1 MKITFLG
8 AAGTVTGSR
17 YLVEAAGRRVLVDCG
32 LFQGLKQLRLR
43 NREPFPVDPASIDA
57 VVLTHAHL
65 DHTGYLPVLAR
76 GGFRG
81 PVRCTAATRDLCGIL
96 LLDSGHLQEEEAA
109 YANRHGFSRHAPAE
123 PLYTRA
129 DAERSLDLLR
139 DAPWGDE
146 IEAAPGVAVRFH
158 RAGHLLGAASV
169 ELRAEGRTVLF
180 SGDLGRMD
188 DPVLPPPTDPPACDV
203 LVVESTYGDR
213 LHARVDA
220 AEALA
225 EAINRAAA
233 RGGAVLIPSFAVG
246 RAQALV
252 HTLHGLRREGRIPDL
267 PVFLDSPMATSAT
280 EIFRRHADDH
290 RLPPEEL
297 AAAFDAVRVVNSVE
311 QSKRVD
317 AMRMP
322 RVVISAS
329 GMATGGRVVHHLKAM
344 APDPRNLVLFAGYQA
359 AGTRGAAMVA
369 GAREVKIHGAYVP
382 VNAEVRALDALSSHA
397 DYAEILAWAERMPGR
412 PSRVFVT
419 HGEPVAADALRL
431 RLEERFG
438 WTCTVPAHR
447 DEATVA

>member
-1 MKITFLG
+1 MRITFLG

-43 NREPFPVDPASIDA
+43 NREPFPVDPRKLDA

-65 DHTGYLPVLAR
+65 DHTGYLPLLVR
-76 GGFRG
+76 NGFRG
-81 PVRCTAATRDLCGIL
+81 PVWCTAPTADLCGIL
-96 LLDSGHLQEEEAA
+96 LPDSGHLQEEEAA
-109 YANRHGFSRHAPAE
+109 FANAHGFSRHAPAL

-129 DAERSLDLLR
+129 DAEQALDRLR
-139 DAPWGDE
+139 TAGWDAE
-146 IEAAPGVAVRFH
+146 TEVAPGVSVRFR

-169 ELRAEGRTVLF
+169 ALAAEGRTVLF
-180 SGDLGRMD
+180 SGDLGRAD
-188 DPVLPPPTDPPACDV
+188 DPLLHPPADPVACDA

-213 LHARVDA
+213 LHERLDPL
-220 AEALA
+220 EALA
-225 EAINRAAA
+225 DAIGRTAA
-233 RGGAVLIPSFAVG
+233 RGGTVLIPSFAVG
-246 RAQALV
+246 RAQALLY
-252 HTLHGLRREGRIPDL
+252 HLHVLRAEGRMPDL
-267 PVFLDSPMATSAT
+267 PVFLDSPMAVSAT
-280 EIFRRHADDH
+280 EIFRRHLDEH
-290 RLPPEEL
+290 RLPAEVCE
-297 AAAFDAVRVVNSVE
+297 AAFSDVRVVNTVE
-311 QSKRVD
+311 ASKRVD

-329 GMATGGRVVHHLKAM
+329 GMATGGRVLHHLKAM

-382 VNAEVRALDALSSHA
+382 VRAEVRALDALSSHA
-397 DYAEILAWAERMPGR
+397 DYGEILAWAARIPAAPR
-412 PSRVFVT
+412 RVFVT

-438 WTCTVPAHR
+438 WDCTVPAHR
-447 DEATVA
+447 DEAELA